1 MYQPSEGLQILTP
14 LSLPPRSVW
23 FVFFFFKGEFFFF
36 FGNFIHLLLAV
47 LGLRC
52 CMGFSLVVMLG
63 LLIAVP
69 YYCRAQL
76 QGVQASSAV
85 ALRFWSTDR
94 LCGHGAR
101 A

>member
-1 MYQPSEGLQILTP
+1 M
-14 LSLPPRSVW
+14 
-23 FVFFFFKGEFFFF
+23 FFFPRENFFFFF

-94 LCGHGAR
+94 LSGHGAR

>member
-1 MYQPSEGLQILTP
+1 MTTGKTIALTRWTFVGKGMSLLLNM
-14 LSLPPRSVW
+14 LSRLVITFLPR
-23 FVFFFFKGEFFFF
+23 
-36 FGNFIHLLLAV
+36 HLLLAV

-69 YYCRAQL
+69 FYCGAQL
-76 QGVQASSAV
+76 QGVQASSAA

-94 LCGHGAR
+94 LSGHGAR